1 LEKEAF
7 MDFSNL
13 TITDWII
20 RASIFGVLACVVI
33 GTLQNLFGAPKKYP
47 PSAASHPR
55 NLDGAPQ
62 GSFPIQGPNKPEGF
76 NMPHMLNP
84 LIFSRPPFG
93 NLPIERAD
101 QEFTFTRLQRW
112 PC

>member
-33 GTLQNLFGAPKKYP
+33 GTLQNLFGAKK
-47 PSAASHPR
+47 
-55 NLDGAPQ
+55 
-62 GSFPIQGPNKPEGF
+62 K
-76 NMPHMLNP
+76 
-84 LIFSRPPFG
+84 
-93 NLPIERAD
+93 
-101 QEFTFTRLQRW
+101 
-112 PC
+112 